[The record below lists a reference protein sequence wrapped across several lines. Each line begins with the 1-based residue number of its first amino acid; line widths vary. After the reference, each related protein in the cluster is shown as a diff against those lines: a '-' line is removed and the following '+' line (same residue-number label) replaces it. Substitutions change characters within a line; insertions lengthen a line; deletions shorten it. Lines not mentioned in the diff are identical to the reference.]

1 MFEGARKQK
10 FKLTFV
16 ILGVSIIVL
25 VISFA
30 YGTWARTQ
38 REKEMVPRLAADS
51 MMKALRQ
58 YQRQTGQFPD
68 DFGALEERIWKHS
81 KNPDFGPSK
90 RTLTIANYYYVYA
103 KTDPLTCTIW
113 AIPSGPKREE
123 GSTHFLVITP
133 EVIRRWKG
141 PALSKGDID
150 KIASAPTG
158 DLLNML
164 GMTEQ
169 RIIDQRQ
176 GGKTTSS
183 LLPTSSSR
191 PPP

>member
-10 FKLTFV
+10 FKITFV
-16 ILGVSIIVL
+16 ILGVSVIVL

-68 DFGALEERIWKHS
+68 NFGALEEQIWKHS

-90 RTLTIANYYYVYA
+90 RTLTVANYYYVYA

-113 AIPSGPKREE
+113 AIASG
-123 GSTHFLVITP
+123 
-133 EVIRRWKG
+133 
-141 PALSKGDID
+141 
-150 KIASAPTG
+150 PTG

-176 GGKTTSS
+176 AGKTSS
-183 LLPTSSSR
+183 LLPY
-191 PPP
+191 